1 MTSSR
6 SVENETAMRWP
17 ELDKEAKVL
26 CKTCHGWQVG
36 RGKLATWLRCLQ
48 DPSKKLRFISWVHR
62 LLETTFSLWL
72 TITVDTW
79 KLVFWQETQLKWP
92 SGAYRRCLQSMD
104 FPILW
109 QAILVPIFVAESFE
123 TFLMDNGIKHRKTTP
138 LWPRPMVRLKAKK
151 RSLLKRMLKAQVE
164 GKNWKE
170 AVMKCLVAS
179 RNTPYQV
186 QVCYQSCCLKGSWT
200 QNFPV

>member
-6 SVENETAMRWP
+6 NVENETAMRWP

-79 KLVFWQETQLKWP
+79 KLVFCQETQLKWS
-92 SGAYRRCLQSMD
+92 SGAYWRCLQSMD

-109 QAILVPIFVAESFE
+109 QVILVLIFVAESFE

-151 RSLLKRMLKAQVE
+151 KV
-164 GKNWKE
+164 
-170 AVMKCLVAS
+170 
-179 RNTPYQV
+179 TP
-186 QVCYQSCCLKGSWT
+186 
-200 QNFPV
+200 

>member
-1 MTSSR
+1 MT
-6 SVENETAMRWP
+6 
-17 ELDKEAKVL
+17 
-26 CKTCHGWQVG
+26 
-36 RGKLATWLRCLQ
+36 
-48 DPSKKLRFISWVHR
+48 
-62 LLETTFSLWL
+62 
-72 TITVDTW
+72 
-79 KLVFWQETQLKWP
+79 
-92 SGAYRRCLQSMD
+92 
-104 FPILW
+104 
-109 QAILVPIFVAESFE
+109 ESFE

-200 QNFPV
+200 QNFPCLREVAKVYEEVRDRDQDIKGPDEEVYGQNA